1 MLDILIAALLLA
13 LILASILR
21 RGIQQV
27 ITIGLL
33 VLLGVVAAFRIPG
46 RLPGGLNLFGGGQQS
61 NSEDVMTVR
70 AAFHD
75 ATLAIRAYQNQSIA
89 LQDNDT
95 QPPNAVPPLEDG
107 SSSDSSLNATP
118 APQISPPEPNDSSS
132 DETYRSWW

>member
-1 MLDILIAALLLA
+1 MLDILIAGLLLA

-46 RLPGGLNLFGGGQQS
+46 RLPGGLNLFGGGQS
-61 NSEDVMTVR
+61 DSEDVMTVR

-89 LQDNDT
+89 LQENNT
-95 QPPNAVPPLEDG
+95 QPPGSVPPSEDVNASG
-107 SSSDSSLNATP
+107 SSLESTP
-118 APQISPPEPNDSSS
+118 APQISPSEPNDSSS
-132 DETYRSWW
+132 DEPYRSWW